1 MLGQECPCQTCS
13 EELAGYLLEI
23 GFAYNVSEGLGLMHT
38 ITLLEMLLK
47 KEYSQQTRMWRLLK

>member
-1 MLGQECPCQTCS
+1 MLGQECPCQTCN
-13 EELAGYLLEI
+13 EEHVGYLQET